1 MAENIRIMLA
11 DLAHSYSVHNH
22 SLPVPLG
29 IGYLKSYC
37 LDQHPEG
44 VTIEL
49 FKHPEQ
55 LLSAAMATPPD
66 ILGFANYGW
75 NENLNLKVGS
85 YLRSRFPNMT
95 IVAGG
100 PNIDQA
106 ADQRLAFLAR
116 HAYLDY
122 LVIDG
127 GEEPL
132 AEFITWYVN
141 TPEDRTRL
149 PENFAWRE
157 GGVLFTTP
165 ERSQSNKK
173 IEGIPSPYLAGYL
186 DKFLDMGMVPLFE
199 SNRGCPFK
207 CTFCAWGSA
216 SKDLV
221 RQFELETILAEV
233 EYVGRR
239 TAARNWI
246 FCDANFGMLKRDVEI
261 AKAIRRVRETTG
273 YPKTCHIWLSK
284 NTTER
289 NFEIGEILGDM
300 TVPVMAV
307 QSLNEPTL
315 KAVNRSNISS
325 ETYFSYQQ
333 QFHKIGSRTYSDMIV
348 PLPEETLSSHL
359 DGLRTMLQLGVDVI
373 ANHNMRMLAG
383 AESNSA
389 ETRAKYQFRTR
400 YRIIHGDAGR
410 YSTPD
415 NEHIDSFEY
424 EESLRETAT
433 FSESDLLY
441 LRQLH
446 FLVDFCWNSRVY
458 RPVMNLLA
466 SEGINPLDIFVDLL
480 ELSCGQEEH
489 SNTSLARVQ
498 QFFEHFERDSKGEW
512 FDSRS
517 EIERYFAEPENF
529 NRLINQDFDKLNILY
544 SIILLK
550 EYKLDFDQV
559 IRQIINKHS
568 VQASGLLNE
577 CMGISFLIFP
587 PISTESC
594 IVETSISSTACS
606 FFGAIKLAADAVAA
620 TGDELKMRKIS
631 LTPNPD
637 RDRLIAIISETQ
649 GASIS
654 KILNT
659 QGYRI
664 DDLGFDIQLL
674 AT

>member
-1 MAENIRIMLA
+1 MAKSIRIMLA
-11 DLAHSYSVHNH
+11 DLAHTYSVHNH
-22 SLPVPLG
+22 SIPVPLG

-37 LDQHPEG
+37 LAQHPEG
-44 VTIEL
+44 VMIEL

-75 NENLNLKVGS
+75 NENLNLKIGS
-85 YLRSRFPNMT
+85 YLRSRLPQMV

-100 PNIDQA
+100 PNIDLA
-106 ADQRLAFLAR
+106 ADQKLAFLSR
-116 HAYLDY
+116 HSYLDY
-122 LVIDG
+122 LVVDS
-127 GEEPL
+127 GEVPF

-141 TPEDRTRL
+141 TPQDRARL
-149 PENFAWRE
+149 PKNFAWRE
-157 GGVLFTTP
+157 ENALFTTP
-165 ERSQSNKK
+165 EQHQESKR

-216 SKDLV
+216 SKDIV
-221 RQFELETILAEV
+221 RQFELDTILAEV

-246 FCDANFGMLKRDVEI
+246 FCDANFGILKRDVEI
-261 AKAIRRVRETTG
+261 ARAIRRIRDTTG

-300 TVPVMAV
+300 AEPVMAV
-307 QSLNEPTL
+307 QSLNKPTL
-315 KAVNRSNISS
+315 KAINRSNISS
-325 ETYFSYQQ
+325 ETYISYQQ

-383 AESNSA
+383 AESNST

-410 YSTPD
+410 YLTPD
-415 NEHIDSFEY
+415 NVLIDSFEY

-433 FSESDLLY
+433 FSEHDLFY
-441 LRQLH
+441 LRKLH

-458 RPVMNLLA
+458 RPILNMLA
-466 SEGINPLDIFVDLL
+466 SEAVNPLDIFVDLL
-480 ELSCGQEEH
+480 ALSCDQEE
-489 SNTSLARVQ
+489 SSSVGIARIR
-498 QFFEHFERDSKGEW
+498 QFFECFDRDSKGEW

-517 EIERYFAEPENF
+517 GIEQYFAEPENF

-550 EYKLDFDQV
+550 EYKPDFDRA
-559 IRQIINKHS
+559 IRQIISKYS
-568 VQASGLLNE
+568 VRSPELLNE
-577 CMGISFLIFP
+577 CMDISFLIFP
-587 PISTESC
+587 PFSTESRR
-594 IVETSISSTACS
+594 VKALISSSACS
-606 FFGAIKLAADAVAA
+606 FFDAEKPVATTAA
-620 TGDELKMRKIS
+620 TADDLAMREIS
-631 LTPNPD
+631 LVPNPD
-637 RDRLIAIISETQ
+637 RDRLIEIISASQ

-664 DDLGFDIQLL
+664 DNLGFDIQL
-674 AT
+674 ATA